1 MKGPSSPYE
10 ASFHSMVVNSG
21 HLRARI
27 QQDSVNTVVLNT
39 EPQEKHERVMIA
51 AHVTLS
57 ASGSNYVARDT
68 TLLPSI
74 PGLPH
79 LLCLLFAPSVEMRW
93 GMDGSRDQWIVTSID
108 DRIVLVT

>member
-1 MKGPSSPYE
+1 M
-10 ASFHSMVVNSG
+10 MVNSG

-39 EPQEKHERVMIA
+39 EPQEKHERMMVA
-51 AHVTLS
+51 AHVALS

-93 GMDGSRDQWIVTSID
+93 GKDRSCDHYGLLVRIGHVTIID
-108 DRIVLVT
+108 CWLGLVM